1 MVRFL
6 KILFLARYKIED
18 WSLLAKLPHFQVKI
32 LGFSDSILA
41 LKIDVIPLIVLQ
53 LEIKIEERIKER

>member
-1 MVRFL
+1 
-6 KILFLARYKIED
+6 LARYKIED